1 MLDNKVTKPD
11 SASPA
16 IPAPDASAQP
26 TSEYLVCALP
36 SCGVTFRPVKP
47 WHKFHSDKCRRE
59 FHRAQ
64 GRPPMRGVISKVS
77 ILKRGEVSIMLRFG
91 IDEQD
96 RARQLTPGRTLEVV
110 ESE

>member
-1 MLDNKVTKPD
+1 MTDLQAN
-11 SASPA
+11 A

-26 TSEYLVCALP
+26 VTQEILCGLP
-36 SCGVTFRPVKP
+36 QCGVKFKPNKP
-47 WHKFHSDKCRRE
+47 WQKFHADKCRRE
-59 FHRAQ
+59 FHRTQ

>member
-1 MLDNKVTKPD
+1 MTETAP
-11 SASPA
+11 
-16 IPAPDASAQP
+16 IYAPDARAQEK
-26 TSEYLVCALP
+26 TLVCALS
-36 SCGVTFRPVKP
+36 SCATPFTPRKP
-47 WHKFHSDKCRRE
+47 WQKFHTDECRRE
-59 FHRAQ
+59 FHRTQ